1 MKTKKCV
8 KCNKVYR
15 LDFFRTKQKNYK
27 VKHNDTCKN
36 CEDDWLK
43 IIQKRLCNAKKPYC
57 TPLSQVIDI
66 RSFVSMCG
74 CAVAHACTY
83 AHARLKPPFLQVCAV
98 VRMCISIE
106 NYRKVCINIHLYLG
120 EIGFSKRNIVRI

>member
-1 MKTKKCV
+1 MKIKKCV
-8 KCNKVYR
+8 KCNKFYR

-27 VKHNDTCKN
+27 VKHNDICKN

-43 IIQKRLCNAKKPYC
+43 IIQKRLGNAEKPDC
-57 TPLSQVIDI
+57 TPPSQVIDI

-83 AHARLKPPFLQVCAV
+83 AHARLKAPFLQVCAV
-98 VRMCISIE
+98 VRLCISIE
-106 NYRKVCINIHLYLG
+106 NYRKGCINIHLYLG

>member
-8 KCNKVYR
+8 KCNKFYR
-15 LDFFRTKQKNYK
+15 LDFFKTKQKNYK

-83 AHARLKPPFLQVCAV
+83 AHARLKAPFLQVCAV
-98 VRMCISIE
+98 VRLCISIE

>member
-83 AHARLKPPFLQVCAV
+83 AQARLKPPFLQVCAV

>member
-1 MKTKKCV
+1 MKIKKCV

-27 VKHNDTCKN
+27 IKHNDTCKN

-43 IIQKRLCNAKKPYC
+43 IIQKRLCNGEKPNC
-57 TPLSQVIDI
+57 TPPS
-66 RSFVSMCG
+66 VSRILIGFRCLCS